1 MGLIV
6 SQESLTTAIGLRDH
20 VDMYRHALWTLVAIV
35 SVVAILVGA
44 GASYYVL
51 SHSGGVGP
59 PEVVATF
66 YPYQYLAS
74 RVAGDRF
81 PVRALVPPGVEPH
94 DWEPTPRDSLTIAL
108 SPAFVY
114 NGYVEAYLS
123 NLFRELPAD
132 KPVRVNA
139 SAGLDVIRSG
149 EGGGSAVDPHLWLD
163 PVRMERAIDTV
174 VAGLSKA
181 DPAGRAT
188 FEANAAVLRQD
199 LERIHT
205 RFATGL
211 QTCLRRIFITQHE
224 AFAYLAQRYNL
235 TQYAIQGL
243 SPDQEPTPTKIQEVL
258 NVINQTGS
266 KYVFFEELVSP
277 AVARTL
283 ANEAHVQTMVL
294 SPIEG
299 LTSEEQQN
307 GDTYLTLM
315 ERNLQNLRTALE
327 CS

>member
-1 MGLIV
+1 
-6 SQESLTTAIGLRDH
+6 
-20 VDMYRHALWTLVAIV
+20 MYRHAFWTLVTIV
-35 SVVAILVGA
+35 AVVASLVGA
-44 GASYYVL
+44 GGAYYVL
-51 SHSGGVGP
+51 SHSNGAAA
-59 PEVVATF
+59 PEVVASF

-81 PVRALVPPGVEPH
+81 SVRALVPPGVEPH
-94 DWEPTPRDSLTIAL
+94 DWEPTPRDSLTIAI
-108 SPAFVY
+108 SPAIIY
-114 NGYVEAYLS
+114 NGYVEAYLA

-132 KPVRVNA
+132 KPIRVNA
-139 SAGLDVIRSG
+139 SAGLEVLH
-149 EGGGSAVDPHLWLD
+149 GGAGGASAVDPHLWLD
-163 PVRMERAIDTV
+163 PVRMERAVDAI
-174 VAGLSKA
+174 AAAFSKA
-181 DPAGRAT
+181 DPAGKAT
-188 FEANAAVLRQD
+188 FEANAAALRQD
-199 LERIHT
+199 LERVHGML
-205 RFATGL
+205 AAGL
-211 QTCLRRIFITQHE
+211 QTCARRVFITQHE

-243 SPDQEPTPTKIQEVL
+243 SPDQEPTPGKIQEVL
-258 NVINQTGS
+258 AVINETGS

-299 LTSEEQQN
+299 LTSEEQLK

-315 ERNLQNLRTALE
+315 EMNLQNLRTALE